1 MIAALICCLLLG
13 KFRCIDMKSAYDS
26 IHFPTLL
33 LIVGMMPFS
42 TAMQKT
48 GGVALMV
55 EEFIRLTGG
64 SETSYI
70 FILIGLFALTAI
82 VGLFI
87 SNTATAI
94 LMAPIAIE
102 VARQL
107 GYSPIALVMVIT
119 IASSAAFM
127 TPISSP
133 VNTMVIAPAGYR
145 FMDFVKVGVPFT
157 ILVMFAT
164 VLIVPLLFPL

>member
-1 MIAALICCLLLG
+1 MLG
-13 KFRCIDMKSAYDS
+13 
-26 IHFPTLL
+26 
-33 LIVGMMPFS
+33 
-42 TAMQKT
+42 
-48 GGVALMV
+48 
-55 EEFIRLTGG
+55 
-64 SETSYI
+64 
-70 FILIGLFALTAI
+70 GLFVLTAL

-102 VARQL
+102 VAKQL
-107 GYSPIALVMVIT
+107 GYSPIAFVMVIT

-157 ILVMFAT
+157 LLVMGVT
-164 VLIVPLLFPL
+164 IWLVPLLFPL